1 MILQSIVS
9 LEYSA
14 QGSDLTPFFGDLSQ
28 ASEKLSEIK
37 PPLVCD
43 PFQDMCAWMIFGPR
57 LENCLA

>member
-43 PFQDMCAWMIFGPR
+43 PFQDMCAWMI
-57 LENCLA
+57 LVLA